1 MGGEN
6 NPFLGVGE
14 SLYYTGYLCYTVA
27 MLQTFEGGIFVYEKL
42 IILNTLVYSVWCFY
56 FSRQIL
62 KERFTPVKTA
72 VIILLTHVVIILG
85 GRRLFPNGILFIL
98 VHTASILSIFLWH
111 YGSVKRKLLTYCL
124 YTGMVM
130 LLELLIMS
138 FFSFVQKLLYH
149 RLSSMIGEI
158 SVQTSTDLIIISI
171 TFLIIGNPICKII
184 ADFTGAVS
192 KFSSIVPIVQIIFPY
207 YWFCI
212 VLSMIYAFNV
222 PFGSF
227 LFLFAAITVPVVPI
241 FISGIRNLYIQEF
254 EAQWRNRKNKRA
266 GKAPFEPLYTTEDA
280 MAVMEHFVPCDY
292 MKEIEVC
299 EGVKIRFT
307 DVGHLLGSS
316 SIEIWLTENGVSKKI
331 VFSGKSRSVLRRNNW
346 NL

>member
-42 IILNTLVYSVWCFY
+42 IILNTLVYSVWYFY

-85 GRRLFPNGILFIL
+85 GRRLFPNGIPFIL

-124 YTGMVM
+124 YTGMTM
-130 LLELLIMS
+130 LLEMLTMS
-138 FFSFVQKLLYH
+138 FFSFAQRLLYH

-158 SVQTSTDLIIISI
+158 SVQTPTDLIIISI
-171 TFLIIGNPICKII
+171 IFLIIGNPMCKII

-227 LFLFAAITVPVVPI
+227 LFLFAAITVPVIPI
-241 FISGIRNLYIQEF
+241 FISGIRNLYIQEK
-254 EAQWRNRKNKRA
+254 NRILREKQVSLK
-266 GKAPFEPLYTTEDA
+266 
-280 MAVMEHFVPCDY
+280 
-292 MKEIEVC
+292 KEQLELMNSLELEYQDLRKWNHDIEN
-299 EGVKIRFT
+299 
-307 DVGHLLGSS
+307 HLLSMNYLMKTEKYNEARQYLD
-316 SIEIWLTENGVSKKI
+316 SISK
-331 VFSGKSRSVLRRNNW
+331 
-346 NL
+346 

>member
-1 MGGEN
+1 MEEEN

-85 GRRLFPNGILFIL
+85 GRRLFPNGIPFIL

-130 LLELLIMS
+130 LLEMLTMS
-138 FFSFVQKLLYH
+138 FFSFAQRLLYH

-171 TFLIIGNPICKII
+171 IFLIIGNPMCKII

-241 FISGIRNLYIQEF
+241 FISGIRNLYIQEK
-254 EAQWRNRKNKRA
+254 NRILREKQVSLK
-266 GKAPFEPLYTTEDA
+266 
-280 MAVMEHFVPCDY
+280 
-292 MKEIEVC
+292 KEQLELMNSLELEYQDLRKWNHDIEN
-299 EGVKIRFT
+299 
-307 DVGHLLGSS
+307 HLLSMNYLMKTEKYNEARQYLN
-316 SIEIWLTENGVSKKI
+316 SISK
-331 VFSGKSRSVLRRNNW
+331 
-346 NL
+346 

>member
-1 MGGEN
+1 M
-6 NPFLGVGE
+6 
-14 SLYYTGYLCYTVA
+14 
-27 MLQTFEGGIFVYEKL
+27 YEKL
-42 IILNTLVYSVWCFY
+42 IILNTLVYSIWCFY

-85 GRRLFPNGILFIL
+85 GRRLFPNGIPFIL

-124 YTGMVM
+124 YTGMAM
-130 LLELLIMS
+130 LLEMLSMS
-138 FFSFVQKLLYH
+138 FFSFAQRLLYH

-171 TFLIIGNPICKII
+171 IFLIIGNPMCKII

-241 FISGIRNLYIQEF
+241 FISGIRNLYIQEK
-254 EAQWRNRKNKRA
+254 NRILREKQVSLK
-266 GKAPFEPLYTTEDA
+266 
-280 MAVMEHFVPCDY
+280 
-292 MKEIEVC
+292 KEQLELMNSLELEYQDLRKWNHDIEN
-299 EGVKIRFT
+299 
-307 DVGHLLGSS
+307 HLLSMNYLMKTEKYNEARQYLD
-316 SIEIWLTENGVSKKI
+316 SISK
-331 VFSGKSRSVLRRNNW
+331 
-346 NL
+346 

>member
-1 MGGEN
+1 M
-6 NPFLGVGE
+6 
-14 SLYYTGYLCYTVA
+14 
-27 MLQTFEGGIFVYEKL
+27 YEKL

-85 GRRLFPNGILFIL
+85 GRRLFPNGIPFIL

-124 YTGMVM
+124 YTGMTM
-130 LLELLIMS
+130 LLEMLIMS
-138 FFSFVQKLLYH
+138 FFSFVQRLLYH

-171 TFLIIGNPICKII
+171 TFLIIGNPMCKII

-227 LFLFAAITVPVVPI
+227 LFLFAAITFRSFRSSFQVSGI
-241 FISGIRNLYIQEF
+241 FIFR
-254 EAQWRNRKNKRA
+254 
-266 GKAPFEPLYTTEDA
+266 
-280 MAVMEHFVPCDY
+280 
-292 MKEIEVC
+292 
-299 EGVKIRFT
+299 
-307 DVGHLLGSS
+307 
-316 SIEIWLTENGVSKKI
+316 KKI
-331 VFSGKSRSVLRRNNW
+331 VFSGKSRSVLRRNSW